1 MSNYQFLSST
11 QGGNTKKGGPR
22 GTRIE
27 TLDTRVRDHEDCNK
41 KRGYAPLLATG
52 LSRRYRDNT
61 LTSHRNGGARTY
73 MDYT

>member
-1 MSNYQFLSST
+1 MSNYQFLSSE
-11 QGGNTKKGGPR
+11 QGGTQKGGPR

-52 LSRRYRDNT
+52 LSRWYRDKT
-61 LTSHRNGGARTY
+61 LTSHRNGGAQIY
-73 MDYT
+73 MGYT